1 MAYRVTHA
9 PHLCVRSKR
18 QPTATPWRRSTPSG
32 KQQGRR
38 PGCGTRTKPEDQPI
52 QEDQVSKN
60 KLPEQR
66 LEDRLRRE
74 AKKLG
79 LKVVKS
85 RARNPNHVAFGS
97 YWIVDAEANVTVAG
111 DSEVGLTLL
120 QVEEEIWERRWLAEF
135 QETLDRPLEERRG
148 KFIPTSDGRLIDL
161 AEATIEDMK
170 LTVTYE
176 MAKKQ
181 RAKAFG

>member
-1 MAYRVTHA
+1 M
-9 PHLCVRSKR
+9 SK
-18 QPTATPWRRSTPSG
+18 T
-32 KQQGRR
+32 
-38 PGCGTRTKPEDQPI
+38 
-52 QEDQVSKN
+52 

-66 LEDRLRRE
+66 LEDRVRRD

-85 RARNPNHVAFGS
+85 CVRDPRLATFGS
-97 YWIVDAEANVTVAG
+97 YWVVDAETNAVVAG
-111 DSEVGLTLL
+111 HSEVGLTLL
-120 QVEEEIWERRWLAEF
+120 QVAEEVWERQWLAKF
-135 QETLDRPLEERRG
+135 QEILDRPLEERWGR
-148 KFIPTSDGRLIDL
+148 FIPTSDGRLVDL

-176 MAKKQ
+176 MAKEQ